1 MAAGEVRIS
10 GVIEPAEV
18 TLISPLQS
26 EACVYYR
33 ARIGSEGDRSEIETD
48 RGEERAIG
56 FRVRDP
62 SGDIRVFPRGARWDA
77 PLRLDESSG
86 AFDGEPVG
94 LRVRRGSPIGQA
106 SADRASQVE
115 ALLTV
120 HPVEPLDEAF
130 RRGSQTRQRRY
141 REWRLAPGDTVTVI
155 GRSMPFADLSDPAE
169 ADFALGGDVPPD
181 DPEVAADMAEARA
194 AGRLADDPAEA
205 WGNAAIPGFGIGRP
219 VRPPA

>member
-1 MAAGEVRIS
+1 MGTLAFDPSVSAMAAIGIGLGLWLLGRGLTSFRRTNLVGDTSTSSIASMAAGEVRIS

-33 ARIGSEGDRSEIETD
+33 ARIGSEGDRSEIESD
-48 RGEERAIG
+48 HGEERAIG

-106 SADRASQVE
+106 PARCGRGDRVGRVL
-115 ALLTV
+115 ALTLT
-120 HPVEPLDEAF
+120 
-130 RRGSQTRQRRY
+130 
-141 REWRLAPGDTVTVI
+141 
-155 GRSMPFADLSDPAE
+155 
-169 ADFALGGDVPPD
+169 GGT
-181 DPEVAADMAEARA
+181 A
-194 AGRLADDPAEA
+194 
-205 WGNAAIPGFGIGRP
+205 
-219 VRPPA
+219 